1 MKKYIKLSL
10 FGLLTWLIPFI
21 VGFFFYTRE
30 GVLLISPLFFKSI
43 MIAISSL
50 LATILLVQYFKK
62 ITSNYVSEGITI
74 GLIWL
79 AINIL
84 LDIIVLVPMAKM
96 TFINYF
102 SNIGLSYV
110 MIPAMSIAVG
120 FVSENAKTK
129 K

>member
-1 MKKYIKLSL
+1 
-10 FGLLTWLIPFI
+10 
-21 VGFFFYTRE
+21 
-30 GVLLISPLFFKSI
+30 